1 MPGSHISGLFP
12 RFMRYAV
19 MIGMFLNFTS
29 QTSIAHLTQE
39 QLAIAPIGIPEV
51 DEQLQISQIFDN
63 VDNSISME
71 EQRL

>member
-1 MPGSHISGLFP
+1 
-12 RFMRYAV
+12 